1 MQKYIA
7 FFDEIVPAQ
16 LNVDRYFVNEDYK
29 EKTANN
35 TIGYILYKRLIL
47 DDEEN
52 FISEKMQKYIV
63 FFDEIVPAQLNVDRY
78 FVNEDYKEKTAKLIL
93 DDEENF
99 ISEKMQKYIA
109 FFDEIVPA
117 QLNVNRY
124 FVDEDYKE
132 KTQIIINPKC
142 LIYLLL
148 RVFLST
154 SIPS

>member
-1 MQKYIA
+1 TLLDM
-7 FFDEIVPAQ
+7 
-16 LNVDRYFVNEDYK
+16 
-29 EKTANN
+29 
-35 TIGYILYKRLIL
+35 LYKRLIL

-52 FISEKMQKYIV
+52 FISKKMQKYIV

-78 FVNEDYKEKTAKLIL
+78 FVDEDYKEKTEKLIL

-132 KTQIIINPKC
+132 KT
-142 LIYLLL
+142 
-148 RVFLST
+148 
-154 SIPS
+154 